1 MAIKQS
7 ETPVTHWPTAAATS
21 QHLRFEWVSVTDFRA
36 LCLISRQVA
45 VLWLSS
51 VSSFLEWKTAS
62 SNISRCRRLIK
73 SFTLRSSSA
82 VFIKYRCYRQMPSE
96 LRRCLG
102 KWGVGGKSRAKYD
115 DISPVPGN
123 QVSRTVGVHFL
134 ENTRLVKRFGYQ
146 SLRFN

>member
-1 MAIKQS
+1 VAIKQS

-102 KWGVGGKSRAKYD
+102 KWGGRAEQNMMTYHLSQATKSQEQWAF
-115 DISPVPGN
+115 IS
-123 QVSRTVGVHFL
+123 SK
-134 ENTRLVKRFGYQ
+134 TRDL
-146 SLRFN
+146 